1 MTSSISSYSI
11 SSALRQSILTAQQQ
25 LANAEQEVST
35 GTYAD
40 IGLQLGESVNQD
52 FSLRSEESLLET
64 FVTTNSST
72 SVRLSSTQNALST
85 MQTTAQSFLETLVS
99 VTNQNNT
106 AASLQTTAQ
115 NALES
120 LTSELNTYANGQ
132 YVFGGI
138 NSSTAP
144 LVSSSSMQ
152 SSVTSAFNS
161 YLSSIGA
168 TASTVT
174 AAQMQTFLSSNLAPM
189 FQGTSW
195 TTNWSSASS
204 TAMTSEISQGQTVT
218 TSVSA
223 NQSAF
228 QDLAE
233 AYSMVASL
241 NTQNLNSSAL
251 NEVVSTATTLVQQGV
266 TGLTD
271 LQANMGVVQNDV
283 TTANNQMS
291 VQMNVLTT
299 QINNLENVD
308 TYQVSTQVTSLQTQI
323 ETAYSLTSQLQ
334 KLSLVNYI

>member
-1 MTSSISSYSI
+1 
-11 SSALRQSILTAQQQ
+11 
-25 LANAEQEVST
+25 
-35 GTYAD
+35 
-40 IGLQLGESVNQD
+40 
-52 FSLRSEESLLET
+52 
-64 FVTTNSST
+64 
-72 SVRLSSTQNALST
+72 
-85 MQTTAQSFLETLVS
+85 
-99 VTNQNNT
+99 
-106 AASLQTTAQ
+106 
-115 NALES
+115 
-120 LTSELNTYANGQ
+120 
-132 YVFGGI
+132 
-138 NSSTAP
+138 
-144 LVSSSSMQ
+144 
-152 SSVTSAFNS
+152 
-161 YLSSIGA
+161 
-168 TASTVT
+168 
-174 AAQMQTFLSSNLAPM
+174 
-189 FQGTSW
+189 
-195 TTNWSSASS
+195 
-204 TAMTSEISQGQTVT
+204 MTSEISQGQTVT

-228 QDLAE
+228 QDLAQ

-251 NEVVSTATTLVQQGV
+251 NEVVSTATTLMQQGI